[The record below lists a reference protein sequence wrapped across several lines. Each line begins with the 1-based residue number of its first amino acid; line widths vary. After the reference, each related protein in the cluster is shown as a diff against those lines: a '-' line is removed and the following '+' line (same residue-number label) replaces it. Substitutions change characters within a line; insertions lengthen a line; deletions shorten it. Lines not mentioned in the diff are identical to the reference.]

1 VLIGSGKLESPDLTK
16 ILTYEF
22 SYFSVSCYYRSRMY
36 AMPTKDVIPF
46 PAGPLPCANI
56 AATCPACGSLTLTA
70 HRYCVG
76 CEKMIVLADRV
87 STYLPLPIGAV
98 GRVLRAA

>member
-1 VLIGSGKLESPDLTK
+1 MTSRALT
-16 ILTYEF
+16 F
-22 SYFSVSCYYRSRMY
+22 FAV
-36 AMPTKDVIPF
+36 VIIVF
-46 PAGPLPCANI
+46 AVI
-56 AATCPACGSLTLTA
+56 CPACGSLTLTA